1 MKNIL
6 PCFLIALL
14 LLTACG
20 KQVPS
25 TKKLA
30 PLPAEGTCK
39 IAILPFLNESNYL
52 QGGDMVAKIFHSE
65 LAASG
70 QFQLL
75 QEGDVRNIYQQL
87 LLYPNRLPSR
97 EQLKMIG
104 GRLNPDL
111 LVGGIVQKMY
121 QRDSGNFVDTE
132 LTLILLLYHGKT
144 GELLWITY
152 HRRRG
157 EEYQQLMHIGR
168 LKTLTALARRMSQE
182 IITNWTNQGMLPCP
196 E

>member
-1 MKNIL
+1 MKNIFSYL
-6 PCFLIALL
+6 LITLL

-20 KQVPS
+20 KQVPA
-25 TKKLA
+25 TKILA

-75 QEGDVRNIYQQL
+75 QEGDVRNMYQQL
-87 LLYPNRLPSR
+87 LLYPNLLPNR

-104 GRLNPDL
+104 GRLRSDL

-144 GELLWITY
+144 GEILWITY

-157 EEYQQLMHIGR
+157 EEYQQFMHIGR

-182 IITNWTNQGMLPCP
+182 IITDWINEGMLPCP